1 MPEPTPSPTN
11 PSPATPDTP
20 APPLPVARLER
31 EPRWTWFW
39 LLPLAAAAFV
49 GWTVWQTWA
58 ATGPRI
64 TISFSTGHGLKVG
77 DVLRFRGVNVGDVT
91 RVAVAADL
99 ERVEVDMGLT
109 TEGAALARAGS
120 RFWIVRPRVDLTGVE
135 GLDTIVGANYVA
147 VIPGDGPP
155 QTQFEGHEEPP
166 IGERIE
172 QGGLEIVLQAAARG
186 SLRPGA
192 AIRYRQVRVG
202 TVLTVGLAADASL
215 VEARAY
221 IRPAFRELVRQ
232 NSRFWDAGGVELNAG
247 WLSGI
252 SVGLDSAES
261 LVAGGI
267 AFATPTEPGA
277 KVSSGQRFGVA
288 SRSEPEWLA
297 WSPALPV
304 GSHLLPAG
312 AELPQPQRA
321 VLAWRHEGTLWDRN
335 REQQGWIV
343 PIEGGYLGPENLLT
357 MPERAV
363 AGSAHLAAVGKIVP
377 LAGGSPLPNGL
388 AYLASADVRTPWP
401 RSRVRAAA
409 LPEDALVIAGRTE
422 SPVLIAAPRFQPGA
436 IWTVD
441 PAIAFDPTWHG
452 ASVLATSDGA
462 LIGVLLL
469 SAEGARVAPVK
480 LPEK

>member
-1 MPEPTPSPTN
+1 MAEPETQSESDPGAALTT
-11 PSPATPDTP
+11 
-20 APPLPVARLER
+20 ARLER
-31 EPRWTWFW
+31 APRWTWFW

-49 GWTVWQTWA
+49 GWAAWQSWSSR
-58 ATGPRI
+58 GPRI
-64 TISFSTGHGLKVG
+64 TIAFSSGHGLEVG
-77 DVLRFRGVNVGDVT
+77 DVLRFRGVAVGDVT
-91 RVAVAADL
+91 RVEVSPDL
-99 ERVEVDMGLT
+99 EHVQVDLALGD
-109 TEGAALARAGS
+109 EGAALARAGS
-120 RFWIVRPRVDLTGVE
+120 RFWIVRPRVDLTGIE
-135 GLDTIVGANYVA
+135 GLDTLVGANYVA
-147 VIPGDGPP
+147 VLPGDGPP
-155 QTQFEGHEEPP
+155 QANFVGHDEPP
-166 IGERIE
+166 LGERLE
-172 QGGLEIVLQAAARG
+172 PGGLEIVLQAAARG

-267 AFATPTEPGA
+267 AFATPADAGPRVT
-277 KVSSGQRFGVA
+277 SGQRFGVA
-288 SRSEPEWLA
+288 ERSEPEWLS

-321 VLAWRHEGTLWDRN
+321 VLAWRHDGTLWNRN

-343 PIEGGYLGPENLLT
+343 PIEGGYLGPANLLT
-357 MPERAV
+357 LPERAV
-363 AGSAHLAAVGKIVP
+363 DGTAHLAAVGKIVP
-377 LAGGSPLPNGL
+377 LAGGAPLPNGL
-388 AYLASADVRTPWP
+388 AYLAAADVRTPWP
-401 RSRVRAAA
+401 RKRVREAS

-422 SPVLIAAPRFQPGA
+422 PPVLIAAPRFQPGA
-436 IWTVD
+436 TWTVD

-452 ASVLATSDGA
+452 ASILATSDGA

-469 SAEGARVAPVK
+469 SPEGARVAPVR
-480 LPEK
+480 LPAK